1 MAFYILLTVH
11 LFADFLFQ
19 NSIFSEKRK
28 REWKIMM
35 YHCAIYF
42 IIFLLSFL
50 LMFNYSSVFTP
61 VFIIAILHFLF
72 LFLKNRLEISFHRS
86 KDLLYIFIINQFLHI
101 IGLYLVYYLFNLK
114 NNTNYIYKIAESYEY
129 FKNIVLYLLLFII
142 LLEPSAS
149 LIQKILALTS
159 IKKSERFKFSELKI
173 GTMIGKLERMII
185 AVLLLNNQYGAIGL
199 VLAAKSIARFKQ
211 MENKNFAE
219 KYLVGTLA
227 SVFIVLITTLFI
239 KSI

>member
-35 YHCAIYF
+35 YHSTIYF

-101 IGLYLVYYLFNLK
+101 IGLYLVYYLFNLES
-114 NNTNYIYKIAESYEY
+114 NTNDIYKIAESYEY

-149 LIQKILALTS
+149 LIQKILTLTS